1 MDYKKEI
8 LNTNWY
14 FWACINFYKIKKC
27 KIKWNKY
34 FLPGILRNKFYKL
47 GYNTKDVQVIYK

>member
-14 FWACINFYKIKKC
+14 FWVCINFYKKKNV
-27 KIKWNKY
+27 KSS
-34 FLPGILRNKFYKL
+34 GINIFYL
-47 GYNTKDVQVIYK
+47 VY

>member
-27 KIKWNKY
+27 KIKWN
-34 FLPGILRNKFYKL
+34 
-47 GYNTKDVQVIYK
+47 

>member
-14 FWACINFYKIKKC
+14 FWVCINFYKIKKC
-27 KIKWNKY
+27 KIKWN
-34 FLPGILRNKFYKL
+34 
-47 GYNTKDVQVIYK
+47 